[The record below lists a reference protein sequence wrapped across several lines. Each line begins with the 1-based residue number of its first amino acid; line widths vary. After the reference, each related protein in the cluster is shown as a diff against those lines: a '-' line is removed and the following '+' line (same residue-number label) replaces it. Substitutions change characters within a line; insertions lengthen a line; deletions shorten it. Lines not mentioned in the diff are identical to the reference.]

1 MAQTKSAFSGLMGF
15 IIHLE
20 KEQCHTRKSKR
31 WDAVNAPGSAL
42 EHGLQV
48 EERVKSGTAVG
59 MEGFWRKGHLT
70 VLERWRAVE
79 KNKERKDRDENY
91 TQLGK

>member
-1 MAQTKSAFSGLMGF
+1 M
-15 IIHLE
+15 
-20 KEQCHTRKSKR
+20 
-31 WDAVNAPGSAL
+31 
-42 EHGLQV
+42 
-48 EERVKSGTAVG
+48 AVG